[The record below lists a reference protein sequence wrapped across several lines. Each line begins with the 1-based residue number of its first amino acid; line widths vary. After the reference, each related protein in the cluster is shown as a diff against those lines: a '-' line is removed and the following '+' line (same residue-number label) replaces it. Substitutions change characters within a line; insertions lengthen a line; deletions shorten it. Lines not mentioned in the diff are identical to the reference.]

1 MEYGEER
8 GPELRADDG
17 EEGEVGGA
25 VGHGHQVVERRQE
38 LHPKGQ
44 PMRIQS
50 LASIAHFP
58 LVIEVANSLP
68 YSPYRFDAE
77 ANF

>member
-1 MEYGEER
+1 MSVRRLPEVEYGEER

-44 PMRIQS
+44 SKRIQS
-50 LASIAHFP
+50 LDKRHISP
-58 LVIEVANSLP
+58 LYVL
-68 YSPYRFDAE
+68 
-77 ANF
+77 

>member
-1 MEYGEER
+1 MYGCDKNSPSPLRRLSQVKYGEER
-8 GPELRADDG
+8 GSELGADHG

-44 PMRIQS
+44 S
-50 LASIAHFP
+50 
-58 LVIEVANSLP
+58 
-68 YSPYRFDAE
+68 D
-77 ANF
+77 

>member
-1 MEYGEER
+1 MSVRRLPEVEYGEER

-44 PMRIQS
+44 SGEIG
-50 LASIAHFP
+50 
-58 LVIEVANSLP
+58 
-68 YSPYRFDAE
+68 
-77 ANF
+77 

>member
-1 MEYGEER
+1 MEDGEER

-38 LHPKGQ
+38 LHPEGQ
-44 PMRIQS
+44 SAEGR
-50 LASIAHFP
+50 
-58 LVIEVANSLP
+58 NSLKV
-68 YSPYRFDAE
+68 SVNIQRKLLSS
-77 ANF
+77 